1 MSAAI
6 LVVNAGS
13 SSFKFALY
21 PAAGTDAPYCR
32 GEIENIGA
40 APRLHVTD
48 GAGNPIEDAKADGA
62 TYEDALRHALDWIGR
77 HHADLDIVAAG
88 HRVVHGGT
96 RYRAPVRID
105 NDVIATLKKLIPLA
119 RIHEPHQLD
128 VILALVAQR
137 PELPQAACFDTA
149 FHRTQPEIAQLF
161 ALPRELADAGI
172 RRYGFHGLSY
182 EYIASVLPQHLGTQ
196 ADGKIIVAH
205 LGNGASMC
213 AMNEQRSIATTMG
226 LTALDGLVMSQRC
239 GAIDPGV
246 LLYLIEERGLTVTEV
261 SELLHE
267 RSGLLG
273 VSGISHDMRTLLA
286 SDDPHAAQAVE
297 LFVYHAARAAGS
309 LAAALGGLDA
319 LVFTGGIGEH
329 SAPVRAAIGR
339 RLDWLGVDLDD
350 AANEDG
356 DPCISTPGSRVSA
369 WVIPTNEELVIARH
383 TRRVLG
389 LRAG

>member
-1 MSAAI
+1 MSTAI
-6 LVVNAGS
+6 LIVNAGS

-32 GEIENIGA
+32 GEIEGIGI
-40 APRLHVTD
+40 APRLHAVD
-48 GAGNPIEDAKADGA
+48 GRGDTIADAAAGGG
-62 TYEDALRHALDWIGR
+62 TYQDALHHALDWIGQ
-77 HHADLDIVAAG
+77 HYADHDIVAAG
-88 HRVVHGGT
+88 HRVVHGGN
-96 RYRAPVRID
+96 RYSAPVRID
-105 NDVIATLKKLIPLA
+105 DDVIATLKELIPLA

-128 VILALVAQR
+128 VILALTAAR
-137 PELPQAACFDTA
+137 PGLRQVACFDTA
-149 FHRTQPEIAQLF
+149 FHRTRPEIAQLF
-161 ALPRELADAGI
+161 ALPRELTDAGI

-182 EYIASVLPQHLGTQ
+182 EYIASVLPHHLGTQ
-196 ADGKIIVAH
+196 ADGKVIVAH

-213 AMNEQRSIATTMG
+213 AMSERHSIATTMG
-226 LTALDGLVMSQRC
+226 LTALDGLVMGRRC

-286 SDDPHAAQAVE
+286 SDDPHAAQAIE

-329 SAPVRAAIGR
+329 SAPVRAAIVQ
-339 RLDWLGVDLDD
+339 RLEWLGVKLND
-350 AANEDG
+350 AANDSAG
-356 DPCISTPGSRVSA
+356 PCISMRDSRVSA

-389 LRAG
+389 L